1 MASRSSSLNCAQHPG
16 TAPLSVMHVISGPK
30 KTAFSGHALG
40 TFTFD

>member
-1 MASRSSSLNCAQHPG
+1 MALHSSSLNQRP
-16 TAPLSVMHVISGPK
+16 TSQLSVMHVISGPK